1 MGEGD
6 QGREHQ
12 GELSGSKHPALE
24 RCVVHYSKLRRS
36 MSALGQKQTF
46 RRFHIMSALLPKAN
60 IVQHDRDVRFVPQ
73 ADILRRGTDR
83 TIQSPRRHE

>member
-12 GELSGSKHPALE
+12 AELSGSKHSVPE

-36 MSALGQKQTF
+36 MSALGQK
-46 RRFHIMSALLPKAN
+46 
-60 IVQHDRDVRFVPQ
+60 
-73 ADILRRGTDR
+73 R
-83 TIQSPRRHE
+83 TSRSRCLTLFMQLAAAH